1 MGTVVYS
8 LRDVVKTRSKGGA
21 SFTLRVPALDIHRGE
36 FCSVVGPS
44 GCGKSTLL
52 DLLALVLE
60 PSGVGRFRLS
70 VPRHGGTEECDILG
84 LSENKAALIRRSNI
98 GYVLQSGGLLSFLTV
113 RENILLTAQISRARV
128 SSRDLDQLVEVLGLG
143 DQLEKKPQYLSGGQR
158 QRVAVARA
166 LIHRPKI
173 ILADE
178 PTAAVDYPTALDI
191 RDELQG
197 LARQMDAA
205 VVMVTHDRSLVEGLT
220 DIQVNFHVKRL
231 SRNEVEATTSVA
243 QREMAT

>member
-1 MGTVVYS
+1 MGTVVYT

-21 SFTLRVPALDIHRGE
+21 SFTLRVPELDIHRGE

-52 DLLALVLE
+52 DMLALVLE
-60 PSGVGRFRLS
+60 PSQVGRFRLS
-70 VPRHGGTEECDILG
+70 VPRQGGMEELDIKG
-84 LSENKAALIRRSNI
+84 LPENKAARIRRSNI

-113 RENILLTAQISRARV
+113 RENILLTALISRTRV
-128 SSRDLDQLVEVLGLG
+128 SPEDLDQLIEVLGLG
-143 DQLEKKPQYLSGGQR
+143 GQLEKKPQYLSGGQR

-197 LARQMDAA
+197 LARQMEAA
-205 VVMVTHDRSLVEGLT
+205 VIMVTHDRSLVEGIT
-220 DIQVNFHVKRL
+220 DVQVNFSLERL
-231 SRNEVEATTSVA
+231 SRTEVEATTFVE
-243 QREMAT
+243 QRETTA